1 MQLKQQLNSI
11 LETAFSVGNHRLWVT
26 GLDQQKG
33 WGRGKEELHVGLVCL
48 FIPCLPCTVSIIQG
62 SLSYNRLF
70 PAAYCLGGIDNGM
83 GFFLLV
89 WWLSRKG
96 KESTLTEHGHT
107 LAGGCYHQ
115 SHIFFQLSMAL
126 MLAGV
131 TQVLPDHLEHFA
143 VPCPCPQKVTS
154 AQGRGLVLHLTW
166 VLSFSSRFSVP
177 VWDQSLHT
185 LTSLN

>member
-1 MQLKQQLNSI
+1 MW
-11 LETAFSVGNHRLWVT
+11 ETT
-26 GLDQQKG
+26 GFEWQD
-33 WGRGKEELHVGLVCL
+33 WINRRARGRGKEELRVGLVCL

-107 LAGGCYHQ
+107 LEGGCYHQ
-115 SHIFFQLSMAL
+115 SHIFQLSMAL
-126 MLAGV
+126 MLAGI

-154 AQGRGLVLHLTW
+154 AEGRGLVLHLTW
-166 VLSFSSRFSVP
+166 VLSSSSRSSVP